1 MTVAGG
7 AKSRSASRLS
17 CEMAVKVDSQANG
30 AAASRWFYSS
40 TATWR
45 FLAIQQRYF
54 QDSR

>member
-1 MTVAGG
+1 MTIAGG
-7 AKSRSASRLS
+7 TKSRSASRLS
-17 CEMAVKVDSQANG
+17 CEMSVKVDSQANG

-54 QDSR
+54 QDNR